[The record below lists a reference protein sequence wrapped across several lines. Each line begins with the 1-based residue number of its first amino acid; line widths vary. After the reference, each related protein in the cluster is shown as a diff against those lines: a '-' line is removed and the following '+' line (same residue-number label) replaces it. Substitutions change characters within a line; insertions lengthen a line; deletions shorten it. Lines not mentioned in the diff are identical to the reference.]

1 MLILLKCSMGY
12 ALQLSPMIFPLTAA
26 DFSVKVRTEG
36 PASEMPACSVNVLV
50 VQSAS

>member
-1 MLILLKCSMGY
+1 MLMLPKCSMGY
-12 ALQLSPMIFPLTAA
+12 VLQLSPTISPLTAA

-50 VQSAS
+50 VKSAP